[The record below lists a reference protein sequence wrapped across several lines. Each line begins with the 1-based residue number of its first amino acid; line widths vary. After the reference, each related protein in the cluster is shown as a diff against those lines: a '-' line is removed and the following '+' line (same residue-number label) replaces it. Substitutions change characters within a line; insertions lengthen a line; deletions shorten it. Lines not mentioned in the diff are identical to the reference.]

1 VPYVITGMKKIFLL
15 IVAVSFFIH
24 AQAQKDFS
32 DSISQSRNMLTKN
45 AMIVLGGWSIVNIAS
60 GFIIAGNTTGEAKY
74 FWRMNAYWNFIN
86 LGLAGLGYAGVR
98 KAMKI
103 HYGFTENFKAQHA
116 IEKLY
121 IFNAGLD
128 LAYIAGGFYLRERG
142 KNENDLKKQ
151 DQFRGYG
158 SSIAVQGGF
167 LLLMDCV
174 MYALHHKNTSRMNNK
189 LQRWEITTAPGG
201 LGINYTF

>member
-1 VPYVITGMKKIFLL
+1 MKKIFLVC
-15 IVAVSFFIH
+15 IVSSITVH
-24 AQAQKDFS
+24 ARAQKNFN
-32 DSISQSRNMLTKN
+32 DSISQARNSLTKN
-45 AMIVLGGWSIVNIAS
+45 AMIVLGTWSAVNIAS
-60 GFIIAGNTTGEAKY
+60 GFIVADRTNGEAKY

-86 LGLAGLGYAGVR
+86 LGLAGLGYAGIR
-98 KAMKI
+98 KAMNR
-103 HYGFTENFKAQHA
+103 HFGFTENYKAQHA

-121 IFNAGLD
+121 VFNAGLD

-142 KNENDLKKQ
+142 YRESDPHKQ

-158 SSIAVQGGF
+158 SSIAIQGGF

-174 MYALHHKNTSRMNNK
+174 MYLLHHKNTMRMDNK
-189 LQRWEITTAPGG
+189 LQRFEITAAPGG

>member
-1 VPYVITGMKKIFLL
+1 MKKILL
-15 IVAVSFFIH
+15 TLVITSFIIQSR
-24 AQAQKDFS
+24 AQYNFN
-32 DSISQSRNMLTKN
+32 DSISQSRNRLTKN
-45 AMIVLGGWSIVNIAS
+45 AMIVLGSWSVLNIAS
-60 GFIIAGNTTGEAKY
+60 GFIIADRTSGESRY

-98 KAMKI
+98 KAMKV
-103 HYGFTENFKAQHA
+103 HYGFTENYKAQHA

-128 LAYIAGGFYLRERG
+128 LVYIAGGFYLRERG
-142 KNENDLKKQ
+142 YRETDQLKR

-174 MYALHHKNTSRMNNK
+174 MYALHHKNTTRMNNK
-189 LQRWEITTAPGG
+189 LERWEITAAPGG
-201 LGINYTF
+201 LGISYRF

>member
-1 VPYVITGMKKIFLL
+1 MKKIFILL
-15 IVAVSFFIH
+15 ISASFII
-24 AQAQKDFS
+24 QTEAQKDFN
-32 DSISQSRNMLTKN
+32 DSIRISRNHLTKN
-45 AMIVLGGWSIVNIAS
+45 VMIVLGSWSAVNIAS
-60 GFIIAGNTTGEAKY
+60 GFILADRTNGEAKY

-98 KAMKI
+98 QAI
-103 HYGFTENFKAQHA
+103 NAHYGFTENYKAQHA
-116 IEKLY
+116 MEKLY
-121 IFNAGLD
+121 LFNMGLD

-142 KNENDLKKQ
+142 YRETDPRKQ

-174 MYALHHKNTSRMNNK
+174 MYALHHKNTGRMNNK
-189 LQRWEITTAPGG
+189 LQRFEIIAAPGG

>member
-1 VPYVITGMKKIFLL
+1 MKKIFLICV
-15 IVAVSFFIH
+15 IVPTIIQAT
-24 AQAQKDFS
+24 AQKNFN
-32 DSISQSRNMLTKN
+32 DSISLARNNLTKN
-45 AMIVLGGWSIVNIAS
+45 AMIVLGGWSVANIGS
-60 GFIIAGNTTGEAKY
+60 GFIIAGGVNGEAKY

-86 LGLAGLGYAGVR
+86 LGLAGLGYAGIR
-98 KAMKI
+98 KAMSR
-103 HYGFTENFKAQHA
+103 HLGFAENYKAQHA

-121 IFNAGLD
+121 VFNAGLD
-128 LAYIAGGFYLRERG
+128 LAYIAGGFYLHERG
-142 KNENDLKKQ
+142 WRESDPKKQ

-174 MYALHHKNTSRMNNK
+174 MYLLHHKNTIRMDNK
-189 LQRWEITTAPGG
+189 LQHFEITAAPGG